1 MVQIESNLAEDSFRI
16 SLSPNRS
23 LSWKSTWV
31 IVMLIALTCL
41 SIGLAFTLVGA
52 SLILPFAGLEV
63 VLVALCFYVVFKK
76 TAVKEIIYL
85 TPQKLKIEKGI
96 NKPKKVWEYF
106 RLWSYIIVEKPQHP
120 WYPAHI
126 TITSKGE
133 RIPIGNFLS
142 EEEKK
147 HLVNKLEKIIYSYH

>member
-1 MVQIESNLAEDSFRI
+1 MVQIESNLTEDSFRI

-31 IVMLIALTCL
+31 IVILIALTCL

-76 TAVKEIIYL
+76 TAVKE
-85 TPQKLKIEKGI
+85 K
-96 NKPKKVWEYF
+96 
-106 RLWSYIIVEKPQHP
+106 
-120 WYPAHI
+120 
-126 TITSKGE
+126 
-133 RIPIGNFLS
+133 
-142 EEEKK
+142 
-147 HLVNKLEKIIYSYH
+147 